1 MSYNPDTHLTTAEQC
16 PERIRLRTD
25 DLVSYQC
32 LRLEH
37 HPGAHAADVHGKQ
50 ATWWT
55 PEGDRS

>member
-16 PERIRLRTD
+16 PERIRLRKD
-25 DLVSYQC
+25 DLTAYQC

-37 HPGAHAADVHGKQ
+37 HPGAHATDVNEKQ

-55 PEGDRS
+55 PGGEK